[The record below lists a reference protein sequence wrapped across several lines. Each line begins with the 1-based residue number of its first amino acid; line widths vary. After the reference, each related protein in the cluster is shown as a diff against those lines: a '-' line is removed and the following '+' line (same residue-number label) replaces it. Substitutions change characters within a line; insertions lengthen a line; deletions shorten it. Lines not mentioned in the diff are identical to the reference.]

1 MSQAGRRLLCL
12 SLDRKLIG
20 KKAPAGKVI
29 ATDEDFASE
38 LLEAEGVAVVHGAAF
53 GLSAVFPH
61 LLRDVD
67 KRAGRSL
74 QAHPALLRQFEIT
87 RGARASDEHRKTVRA
102 ESVTRDPCST
112 LVDAKLSIDL
122 KVFRNRVRQVIQD
135 MSPAPR
141 VTFDNGR
148 GRQALVG

>member
-1 MSQAGRRLLCL
+1 MVQGTPFGVRPGVSHFLC
-12 SLDRKLIG
+12 DG
-20 KKAPAGKVI
+20 
-29 ATDEDFASE
+29 
-38 LLEAEGVAVVHGAAF
+38 
-53 GLSAVFPH
+53 
-61 LLRDVD
+61 D

-74 QAHPALLRQFEIT
+74 RPHPALLRQFEIT

-102 ESVTRDPCST
+102 ESVTREPCST

-122 KVFRNRVRQVIQD
+122 KVFRNRVRQVVQD

-141 VTFDNGR
+141 MTFDNGR